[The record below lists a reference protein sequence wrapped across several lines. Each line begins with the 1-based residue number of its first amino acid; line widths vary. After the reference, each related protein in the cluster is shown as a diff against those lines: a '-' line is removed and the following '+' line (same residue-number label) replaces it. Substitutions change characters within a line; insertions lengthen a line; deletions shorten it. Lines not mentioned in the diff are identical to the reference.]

1 MILRSASA
9 AVVLAA
15 LALVAAGCG
24 DDDDE
29 ATDVTKAEYAES
41 VRTRCGEYLKERR
54 EAEKPLGTLFR
65 QYEEPDDVPT
75 DELQEGADEV
85 AALNDTTR
93 QVIADLEE
101 LPRPEAE
108 EETLDEVFENLND
121 AVASLDDADEAAEEG
136 DGAALGRA
144 YESFEEALGRNSE
157 EVSEEFG
164 FSVCGGR

>member
-1 MILRSASA
+1 MILKSAGG
-9 AVVLAA
+9 AVILAA

-29 ATDVTKAEYAES
+29 ATDVTKAEYAET

-65 QYEEPDDVPT
+65 KYKDPADVPT
-75 DELQEGADEV
+75 GELQDGADEF
-85 AALNDTTR
+85 AALSDTTR
-93 QVIADLEE
+93 EVIADLEE
-101 LPRPEAE
+101 LPRPETE

-121 AVASLDDADEAAEEG
+121 AAATLDDADEAAEEG
-136 DGAALGRA
+136 DGAALGQA
-144 YESFEEALGRNSE
+144 YEDFDEALGRNSE

-164 FSVCGGR
+164 FSVCGGG